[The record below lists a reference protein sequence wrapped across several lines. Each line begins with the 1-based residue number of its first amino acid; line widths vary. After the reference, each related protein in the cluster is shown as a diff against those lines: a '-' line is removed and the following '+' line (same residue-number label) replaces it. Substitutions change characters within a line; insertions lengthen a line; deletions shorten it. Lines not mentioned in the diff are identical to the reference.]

1 MLERPNLN
9 GLFHWAGSEV
19 ITRYELGRRI
29 LDRFGFSHELIL
41 RGSLKDYQKRLGK
54 RPANLTF
61 ELSPLIGKIK
71 TKPETISEQLQSL
84 KVPNSLFR
92 WYRENA
98 DDPSKYKHENLDR
111 MDIYPKSEDIGIRNM
126 ATDWW
131 VFEMRKKPSF
141 RHYKWT
147 RQKQVFGYGQDWE
160 GGK

>member
-1 MLERPNLN
+1 MFRQVAGHVCDVRQRTDGSFQGGRQPCSADNVASVVVELLERPNLN

-98 DDPSKYKHENLDR
+98 DDPSKYKLR
-111 MDIYPKSEDIGIRNM
+111 I
-126 ATDWW
+126 
-131 VFEMRKKPSF
+131 
-141 RHYKWT
+141 
-147 RQKQVFGYGQDWE
+147 
-160 GGK
+160 